1 MKLLHSL
8 VYFEYVIIVKKMFF
22 SNFQVGADGI
32 NSLVRKRMNIEPFT
46 INYNQMGLVATVEL
60 SDVSL
65 MSRE

>member
-1 MKLLHSL
+1 MKLFSSL
-8 VYFEYVIIVKKMFF
+8 VYFKYVIIVKKMF